1 MKIRDLIVESSI
13 VLDLKG
19 HDRNEVIAEMVDALK
34 TAGRIKDANQA
45 LKDITARERQRS
57 TAIRGGFAIPHAT
70 TAGVSQPSIAFG
82 RSKPGVDFDAV
93 DEKLSTLIFLV
104 LVPEFSIDLPI
115 EILSRLSNILT
126 SPSIFEALTSAN
138 SVDQVLLVLDH
149 YSAEL
154 GEVELTEG
162 MPKVCVVGAG
172 AGGLAMSGHLSL
184 LGCPVRLYNR
194 SETRISPVRS
204 TGGIQLGGALSGF
217 ARIPLVTTDAE
228 QAVTGADLIMV
239 VVPAIGHREIA
250 TRLGPFLKDGQVVLL
265 NPGRTGGAMEFV
277 NVLRL
282 KKFTG
287 RPIVAEAQT
296 LLYACRDTNPGS
308 VQVFSIKN
316 AVPVAAFPAY
326 LTPDVLALTRKTLP
340 YFVAGD
346 NVLKT
351 SMDNIGSI
359 FHPALTLLNAAWI
372 EDTHGDFD
380 YYLEGASPS
389 VTLILEAMDKERVAV
404 GTALGIGCHSAKE
417 WLYLAYGAAG
427 SNLYEAIQS
436 NPGYSGIRA
445 PQHLEHRYI
454 MEDVPMSLVPIASI
468 GELLGVKVPTI
479 KAVIHL
485 TSILQERDYWAEGR
499 TAEKLGLAGMNVEQ
513 IRRVIVEGFPP
524 EKVTDNELPVPSK

>member
-1 MKIRDLIVESSI
+1 MKIQDLILESSVI
-13 VLDLKG
+13 LELKG
-19 HDRNEVIAEMVDALK
+19 KDRNEVLTEMVDAVK
-34 TAGRIKDANQA
+34 AAGRVKDANQA
-45 LKDITARERQRS
+45 LKDIVARERQRS
-57 TAIRGGFAIPHAT
+57 TAIRGGFAIPHAS
-70 TAGVSQPSIAFG
+70 TAGVSQPIIAFG
-82 RSKPGVDFDAV
+82 RSASGVDFDAV
-93 DEKLSTLIFLV
+93 DDKPSTLIFLV
-104 LVPEFSIDLPI
+104 LVPEFSTDLPL
-115 EILSRLSNILT
+115 EILTRLSNMLT
-126 SPSIFEALTSAN
+126 STPAFEAFTNAS
-138 SVDQVLLVLDH
+138 SVGQVLAAVDE
-149 YSAEL
+149 YTKDDDEI
-154 GEVELTEG
+154 EITQG

-172 AGGLAMSGHLSL
+172 AGGLTMAGHLAL

-194 SETRISPVRS
+194 SETRINPIRS

-228 QAVTGADLIMV
+228 QAVDGADLIMV

-250 TRLGPFLKDGQVVLL
+250 IKLGPYLTDGQVVIL

-277 NVLRL
+277 NVLRQ
-282 KKFTG
+282 KKFEG

-296 LLYACRDTNPGS
+296 LLYACRDMNPGT

-326 LTPDVLALTRKTLP
+326 LTPDVLALTRKSLP

-372 EDTHGDFD
+372 EDTHGDFE

-389 VTLILEAMDKERVAV
+389 VTLILEAMDKERIAV

-417 WLYLAYGAAG
+417 WLYLAYGATG
-427 SNLYEAIQS
+427 NNLYESIQA

-445 PQHLEHRYI
+445 PHRLEHRYI

-479 KAVIHL
+479 KAIIHL
-485 TSILQERDYWAEGR
+485 TSILHERDYWAEGR
-499 TAEKLGLAGMNVEQ
+499 TVEKLGLAGMNVEQ

-524 EKVTDNELPVPSK
+524 EKVQDEELSAAAL